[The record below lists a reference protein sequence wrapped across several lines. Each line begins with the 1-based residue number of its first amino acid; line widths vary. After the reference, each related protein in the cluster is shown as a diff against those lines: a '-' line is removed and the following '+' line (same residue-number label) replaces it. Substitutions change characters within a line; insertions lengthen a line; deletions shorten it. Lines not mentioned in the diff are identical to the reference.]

1 MKIRPAIHRTLES
14 LRREGK
20 ALNDKDVIW
29 DDIASELGIYTKDGR
44 INPGLAYRIVMEG
57 YEPSRP
63 ETRHRLG
70 LAPICPSCKH
80 SVGKKSINEHLSL
93 DSIQDM
99 PQPLLR
105 WALEHREEMP

>member
-1 MKIRPAIHRTLES
+1 MQIRPATHRTLES
-14 LRREGK
+14 LCREGK
-20 ALNDKDVIW
+20 ALNDKDLNW

-44 INPGLAYRIVMEG
+44 INPGLAYRIVKQG

-63 ETRHRLG
+63 ETRKRLG
-70 LAPICPSCKH
+70 LSPICPNCKH

-99 PQPLLR
+99 PQPLLK
-105 WALEHREEMP
+105 WALQNREEIK